1 MSDIMIESVLGVSV
15 GFVVAFICIYL
26 TIKVENKKDYN
37 RWVEMQ
43 KDKTNE
49 E

>member
-1 MSDIMIESVLGVSV
+1 MSDIMTESVLGIVI
-15 GFVVAFICIYL
+15 GFVVALISIYL
-26 TIKVENKKDYN
+26 TMKVENKKDYN
-37 RWVEMQ
+37 RWLEMQ